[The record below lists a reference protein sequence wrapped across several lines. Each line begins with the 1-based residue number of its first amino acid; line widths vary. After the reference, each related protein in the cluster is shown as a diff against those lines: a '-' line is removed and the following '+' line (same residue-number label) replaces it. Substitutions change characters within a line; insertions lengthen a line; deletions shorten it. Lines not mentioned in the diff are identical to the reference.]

1 MLVQLSITCA
11 GSSLSI
17 VGSMAV
23 TVQRQVSLAT
33 DEVSH
38 PIQWRD
44 RVGITPTSLLSRTPF
59 AEAYAS
65 WQTAAPLFL
74 CIRLLFYN
82 YKSI

>member
-11 GSSLSI
+11 GSSLST

-23 TVQRQVSLAT
+23 TEQRQVSLAT
-33 DEVSH
+33 DEVTH

-59 AEAYAS
+59 AGS
-65 WQTAAPLFL
+65 LRFL
-74 CIRLLFYN
+74 ANCGAVALSYSVVI
-82 YKSI
+82 

>member
-11 GSSLSI
+11 GSSLSY

-23 TVQRQVSLAT
+23 TEHRQVSLAT
-33 DEVSH
+33 DEIAH

-59 AEAYAS
+59 AEAIAS

-74 CIRLLFYN
+74 RIRLSFNN
-82 YKSI
+82 YT